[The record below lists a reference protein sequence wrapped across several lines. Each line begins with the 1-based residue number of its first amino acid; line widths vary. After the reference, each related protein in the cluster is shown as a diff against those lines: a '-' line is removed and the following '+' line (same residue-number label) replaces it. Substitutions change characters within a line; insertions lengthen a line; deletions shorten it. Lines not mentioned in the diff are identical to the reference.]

1 VISAGAVVKIARSSA
16 AVSVRHFGPYPIIE
30 DKSVRARPLTVA
42 NARLGYDFGR
52 IELAADLI
60 NALDSH
66 DYEIEYFYAS
76 RLRGGPLGGI
86 DERHVKPIEPR
97 QLRLSATVRL

>member
-1 VISAGAVVKIARSSA
+1 MISAGVVAKYRQASA
-16 AVSVRHFGPYPIIE
+16 AIRVRHFGPYPIIE
-30 DKSVRARPLTVA
+30 DNSVRARPLTVV

-66 DYEIEYFYAS
+66 DYEIEYYYAS
-76 RLRGGPLGGI
+76 RLAGEPLEGVN
-86 DERHVKPIEPR
+86 DRHLKPIEPR
-97 QLRLSATVRL
+97 QLRLSATVKF

>member
-1 VISAGAVVKIARSSA
+1 MVKYARASA
-16 AVSVRHFGPYPIIE
+16 AVRVRHFGPYPIIE
-30 DKSVRARPLTVA
+30 ENSVRARPLTVV

-66 DYEIEYFYAS
+66 DYEIEYFYTS
-76 RLRGGPLGGI
+76 RLRGEPLGGI
-86 DERHVKPIEPR
+86 EDRHLKPIEPR
-97 QLRLSATVRL
+97 QLRLSATVPL